1 MSKAKKVLLIWITF
15 FALVLGS
22 SAWLACFF
30 SKELEPAEPTI
41 CYELLDGV
49 DDIKTKLPILVYD
62 GMYLIDANYDNTEF
76 SLTYEMEEQKYDFAD
91 YVKDRD
97 RMKEFLLHS
106 ISASGDDLRPY
117 YELCVS
123 HNISIS
129 HIYRGKQSLKEL
141 TITATPKEIQEA
153 LQNQITP
160 MQLLKHEIESVNK
173 ELPQKQ
179 YEGFTFSEM
188 QLKDSMLYLVFTYD
202 DNIIQLSDILED
214 PKSAKENLRRTWKED
229 GDNTRLIHLVA
240 NAHCGLVYSNVAL
253 STSKEFNIVFSPRE
267 ISNLDKYLRKKFV
280 EKDRLLQ

>member
-49 DDIKTKLPILVYD
+49 DEIKTKLPILVYD

-91 YVKDRD
+91 YVKDRE

-129 HIYRGKQSLKEL
+129 LISLKFAL
-141 TITATPKEIQEA
+141 CHSTIIA
-153 LQNQITP
+153 LMSTLLFQI
-160 MQLLKHEIESVNK
+160 
-173 ELPQKQ
+173 LPQCRKLTKVHTSSHLI
-179 YEGFTFSEM
+179 GIRITV
-188 QLKDSMLYLVFTYD
+188 MLR
-202 DNIIQLSDILED
+202 ED
-214 PKSAKENLRRTWKED
+214 
-229 GDNTRLIHLVA
+229 
-240 NAHCGLVYSNVAL
+240 
-253 STSKEFNIVFSPRE
+253 FNYRI
-267 ISNLDKYLRKKFV
+267 
-280 EKDRLLQ
+280 